1 MESSDKINSIIS
13 AASNNQFRSKV
24 KLKRNLVKR
33 DPYQEISNSVQFAYT
48 RKRNVWENERL
59 QLPGNNSSI
68 YHNKLCY
75 VLGFQLLTFLRI
87 LIISIEQRENQ
98 FASTR
103 KKRDFPRYFLLAR
116 FFAPRSFPLPLSSIL
131 ARFSPSSLNARVA
144 NSGTPLPR
152 PLHRVFRVCCSVN

>member
-33 DPYQEISNSVQFAYT
+33 NPYQEISNSVQFAYT

-59 QLPGNNSSI
+59 QLPANNSSI

-75 VLGFQLLTFLRI
+75 VLGIQLLTFLRI

-116 FFAPRSFPLPLSSIL
+116 FFAPRSFPLPLSL
-131 ARFSPSSLNARVA
+131 HPRALFSVLVKRTRRQQWNTSPASVAPSFQGLLLR
-144 NSGTPLPR
+144 
-152 PLHRVFRVCCSVN
+152 

>member
-24 KLKRNLVKR
+24 KLKRNLVKS
-33 DPYQEISNSVQFAYT
+33 DPYQQISNSVQFAYT
-48 RKRNVWENERL
+48 WKRNVWENERL

-68 YHNKLCY
+68 YYNKLCY
-75 VLGFQLLTFLRI
+75 ILGFQLLTFLRI
-87 LIISIEQRENQ
+87 LIISIENQ

-116 FFAPRSFPLPLSSIL
+116 FFAPRSFPLPLSL
-131 ARFSPSSLNARVA
+131 HPRALFSVLVKRTRRQQWNTSPASVAPSFQGLLLR
-144 NSGTPLPR
+144 
-152 PLHRVFRVCCSVN
+152 